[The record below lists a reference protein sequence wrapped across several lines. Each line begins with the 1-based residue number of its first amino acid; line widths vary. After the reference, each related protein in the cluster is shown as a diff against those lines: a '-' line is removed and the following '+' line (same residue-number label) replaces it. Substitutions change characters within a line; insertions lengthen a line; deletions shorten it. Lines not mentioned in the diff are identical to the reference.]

1 MCSAGLKYKTYKM
14 EKLNRGDKIYLDD
27 KAKTKEST
35 INTYLACRDGIV
47 EVFEYNDMSGYGSKT
62 RLFLCENAKHE
73 VTSIVRHTWNDFA
86 KEWIEEEMT
95 FDTDSFVF
103 LKALINN
110 KKEELGGKYYLV
122 RDY

>member
-1 MCSAGLKYKTYKM
+1 MCSAGLEHKFQNM

-35 INTYLACRDGIV
+35 INNYLSCRDGIV
-47 EVFEYNDMSGYGSKT
+47 EVFEYNDSSGYGSKT
-62 RLFLCENAKHE
+62 RLFLCENTKHE
-73 VTSIVRHTWNDFA
+73 VTSIVRQTWNDFA

-110 KKEELGGKYYLV
+110 KKEELGGKYSLV